1 MTLVWTPVCFNFA
14 VALDEEDQNN
24 IYQYQAQ
31 INQHLALN
39 TEFCVISLLYITRFP
54 PCDLNLEDSK

>member
-1 MTLVWTPVCFNFA
+1 MTLVWTPDFFYFA

-24 IYQYQAQ
+24 IYQAE